1 MSVALGRALGH
12 PAALSARMT
21 HTPMSSDTTE
31 HTPAPQTESVPLHL
45 GILNRLKAY
54 FFAGILVTAPVSIT
68 FYIAWQFIQFMD
80 DQVSPLIP
88 PAFNPKNWGI
98 PGFGLVA
105 VVVSLTLIGALTAGF
120 AGRML
125 VRLYDAVL
133 ERMPVLRGIYSAVKQ
148 IFETMLAQKAN
159 AFREVALIEYPRQGI
174 WTLAFITGATGGELK
189 DRFDEEMVNVF
200 VPTTPNPTS
209 GFLLFL
215 PKRDVQVLDMSVE
228 DGIKMV
234 VSTGIITP
242 PTPIEAK
249 PELSPSAGS

>member
-1 MSVALGRALGH
+1 MTSQTPEISPPPPEPEKLPWHLTLLGRL
-12 PAALSARMT
+12 R
-21 HTPMSSDTTE
+21 
-31 HTPAPQTESVPLHL
+31 
-45 GILNRLKAY
+45 AY

-68 FYIAWQFIQFMD
+68 FYLAWKFILFMD

-105 VVVSLTLIGALTAGF
+105 VVVSLTLVGALTAGF
-120 AGRML
+120 FGRVL
-125 VRLYDAVL
+125 VRLYDTVL

-159 AFREVALIEYPRQGI
+159 AFREVALIEYPRKGI
-174 WTLAFITGATGGELK
+174 WTLAFITGTPKGQL
-189 DRFDEEMVNVF
+189 RSCFDDEMVNVF

-215 PKRDVQVLDMSVE
+215 PKRDVRILDMSVE

-242 PTPIEAK
+242 SEK
-249 PELSPSAGS
+249 PQVSPNARS

>member
-1 MSVALGRALGH
+1 MTSDNSVPPAAEPEKLPWHLSVLGRL
-12 PAALSARMT
+12 R
-21 HTPMSSDTTE
+21 
-31 HTPAPQTESVPLHL
+31 
-45 GILNRLKAY
+45 AY

-68 FYIAWQFIQFMD
+68 FYIAWKFILFMD
-80 DQVSPLIP
+80 NSVSPLIP
-88 PAFNPKNWGI
+88 PTLNPKNWGI

-125 VRLYDAVL
+125 VRLYDAIL

-159 AFREVALIEYPRQGI
+159 AFREVALIEYPRKGI
-174 WTLAFITGATGGELK
+174 WTLAFITGTPTGELGRCF
-189 DRFDEEMVNVF
+189 DREMVNVF

-215 PKRDVQVLDMSVE
+215 PRDEVRVLDMSVE

-234 VSTGIITP
+234 VSTGILTP
-242 PTPIEAK
+242 PDKA
-249 PELSPSAGS
+249 ELSPNAAS

>member
-1 MSVALGRALGH
+1 MTSEVQPTPPSDSVTSTQIGLM
-12 PAALSARMT
+12 AR
-21 HTPMSSDTTE
+21 
-31 HTPAPQTESVPLHL
+31 L
-45 GILNRLKAY
+45 RAY

-68 FYIAWQFIQFMD
+68 FYLAWKFIKFMD

-88 PAFNPKNWGI
+88 PAFNPQNWGI
-98 PGFGLVA
+98 PGFGLVL
-105 VVVSLTLIGALTAGF
+105 VVVVLTLTGALTAGL

-125 VRLYDAVL
+125 VRLYDAVM

-159 AFREVALIEYPRQGI
+159 AFREVVLIEYPRKGI
-174 WTLAFITGATGGELK
+174 WTLGLITGTTGGEV
-189 DRFDEEMVNVF
+189 RECFSEEMVNVF

-215 PKRDVQVLDMSVE
+215 PRSEVHVLDMNVE

-234 VSTGIITP
+234 VSTGIIVP
-242 PTPIEAK
+242 PVKSGVPAPAPRKLDQVEA
-249 PELSPSAGS
+249 

>member
-1 MSVALGRALGH
+1 MTSETPDTPHQPTDETLPWHLSLLGRL
-12 PAALSARMT
+12 RT
-21 HTPMSSDTTE
+21 
-31 HTPAPQTESVPLHL
+31 
-45 GILNRLKAY
+45 Y

-68 FYIAWQFIQFMD
+68 FYIGWQFIQFMD
-80 DQVSPLIP
+80 DTVSPLIP
-88 PAFNPKNWGI
+88 PAFNPKTWGI

-148 IFETMLAQKAN
+148 IFETMLAQKAS

-174 WTLAFITGATGGELK
+174 WTLAFITGTTAGEL
-189 DRFDEEMVNVF
+189 RSCFDEEMVNVF

-215 PKRDVQVLDMSVE
+215 PRSQVQVLEMSVE

-242 PTPIEAK
+242 AQAK
-249 PELSPSAGS
+249 PNPSPTSAS